1 MIVSSIYYY
10 GEGLMMSGTNQT
22 RFFQYKVVWGIIG
35 LAYIVVWILPFIGN
49 FSGQANGSA
58 ESLAVLRD
66 YSRYQWYVIALFGL
80 VSFAYAKEV
89 EKKNWSAVFAGLTFV
104 FVNLF
109 NELWNG
115 LIFTFTG
122 GYSAY
127 WMLGYPSAYNPLIGW
142 CVEIICC
149 FLLFGLVI
157 TKGIPEDKNKKFFGF
172 LNNRIVIA
180 FAWATTAVVLE
191 MILNSFGALIW
202 NYWWWSTRFPFF
214 LLILA
219 YFPFAL
225 AAYFVYDM
233 NDTKKQAWF
242 TGILGGTLTVAYVVL
257 TLTGLV

>member
-1 MIVSSIYYY
+1 MKEADQSR
-10 GEGLMMSGTNQT
+10 L
-22 RFFQYKVVWGIIG
+22 FQYKVVWGIIG
-35 LAYIVVWILPFIGN
+35 LSYIVVWILPILGN
-49 FSGQANGSA
+49 FSGQAHGSA

-66 YSRYQWYVIALFGL
+66 HTRYQWYVIALFGL
-80 VSFAYAKEV
+80 VSFAYAQEV
-89 EKKNWSAVFAGLTFV
+89 AKKNWSAIFAGLTFV
-104 FVNLF
+104 LVNLF

-127 WMLGYPSAYNPLIGW
+127 WMLAYPSAYNPLIGW

-180 FAWATTAVVLE
+180 FIWATTAVVLE
-191 MILNSFGALIW
+191 IILNSFGALIW

-233 NDTKKQAWF
+233 KDTKKQAAF
-242 TGILGGTLTVAYVVL
+242 TAILGGILIGAYVIL
-257 TLTGLV
+257 TLSGLV